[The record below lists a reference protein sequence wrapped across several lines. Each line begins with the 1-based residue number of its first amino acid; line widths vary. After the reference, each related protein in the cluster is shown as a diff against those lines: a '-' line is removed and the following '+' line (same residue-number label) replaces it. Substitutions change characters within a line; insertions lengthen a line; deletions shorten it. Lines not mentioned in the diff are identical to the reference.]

1 MSEFAEGYAVGQG
14 NNNNNGWNDWSWI
27 IGLAVVGGIFG
38 NGWGGF
44 GGGFG
49 GGRGFGIA

>member
-14 NNNNNGWNDWSWI
+14 NNNY
-27 IGLAVVGGIFG
+27 G

-44 GGGFG
+44 GGDGWWILLLLLCG
-49 GGRGFGIA
+49 WG